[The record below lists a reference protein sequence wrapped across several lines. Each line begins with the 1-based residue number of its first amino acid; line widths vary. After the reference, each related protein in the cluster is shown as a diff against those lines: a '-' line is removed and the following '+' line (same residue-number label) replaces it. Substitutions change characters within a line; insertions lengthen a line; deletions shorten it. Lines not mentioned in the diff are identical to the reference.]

1 MTFHEHFEVLK
12 DELGVLRSENQNLR
26 EELKQLSRREY
37 YEQRFIKCGRQGC
50 KNDRHGPYWYA
61 FFYDR
66 VDKKMK
72 SRYVGKQLH
81 KMREKEFHR
90 IERIKYLKG
99 RIREIDEKLKLYRVM
114 LMGIL
119 KSF

>member
-1 MTFHEHFEVLK
+1 MMLPDDFEVLK
-12 DELGVLRSENQNLR
+12 DGLGVLRSERRNLQ

-37 YEQRFIKCGRQGC
+37 YEQRFIKCGRKGC
-50 KNDRHGPYWYA
+50 KDDRHGPYWYA

-81 KMREKEFHR
+81 EMSGKEFHK
-90 IERIKYLKG
+90 IEKIKYLKG

-114 LMGIL
+114 LKSIL
-119 KSF
+119 KSL